1 VIGWPRADA
10 SRTEPGVLHRE
21 PGALRICFVSA
32 DYPSDSTS
40 QGGVGG
46 IATHT
51 ATLARAIAGLGHEV
65 TVLTAS
71 SETARRYSDGD
82 VNVVAVPGGGRRLWK
97 LGRWLPVTWMR
108 RSWAVRRA
116 LAALRR
122 ERGFDVVSFPDGYGE
137 GWGYSYSPMTP
148 FTVHLYGPASVVQ
161 RWDGR
166 AVPPIRA
173 RMEEWMER
181 RPVRR
186 AALVVCA
193 SRRFADEIARAWAV
207 SPSRVRIIRNPV
219 DLSMFRPRQSGG
231 PPSRRIVLFVGH
243 LQRLKGVETLAAAIP
258 AVIRRQPETE
268 FWFVGDDH
276 RSGAQRTSMKAWLR
290 RSFVEQG
297 VAECVRFF
305 DPVPQREL
313 ATFYQRCAL
322 LVLPSLNDVYP
333 NVVLEAMACG
343 RPCVVTS
350 SVGAAELVVDGES
363 GFTVP
368 PGNPEALAER
378 LSVALGMSQA
388 AREAIG
394 ARGRGIVERRCAS
407 AVVAAESV
415 EAFREAVSSCGGA
428 TETRRAVGV
437 NRPHSNGHA
446 AR

>member
-1 VIGWPRADA
+1 MIGRPRADA
-10 SRTEPGVLHRE
+10 TRTEPGVRHGE

-32 DYPSDSTS
+32 DYPSDSTGE
-40 QGGVGG
+40 GGVGG

-65 TVLTAS
+65 TVLTESPEA
-71 SETARRYSDGD
+71 ARRYSDGD

-116 LAALRR
+116 LAALQQ

-137 GWGYSYSPMTP
+137 GWRYSYSPMTP
-148 FTVHLYGPASVVQ
+148 FTVHLYGPASVIQ

-231 PPSRRIVLFVGH
+231 PPGRRVVLFVGH
-243 LQRLKGVETLAAAIP
+243 LQRLKGVETLGGGDSGRYPATARDRVLVRRGRPQIRASANLDEGMAP
-258 AVIRRQPETE
+258 AVLRRARCRR
-268 FWFVGDDH
+268 VRAVL
-276 RSGAQRTSMKAWLR
+276 RSGATARARDLLSAMRVA
-290 RSFVEQG
+290 G
-297 VAECVRFF
+297 AAVAER
-305 DPVPQREL
+305 
-313 ATFYQRCAL
+313 
-322 LVLPSLNDVYP
+322 
-333 NVVLEAMACG
+333 
-343 RPCVVTS
+343 
-350 SVGAAELVVDGES
+350 
-363 GFTVP
+363 
-368 PGNPEALAER
+368 R
-378 LSVALGMSQA
+378 LSE
-388 AREAIG
+388 RR
-394 ARGRGIVERRCAS
+394 ARGDGLWTTVRGDELGGR
-407 AVVAAESV
+407 
-415 EAFREAVSSCGGA
+415 GGA
-428 TETRRAVGV
+428 GCRWRVGIHRATG
-437 NRPHSNGHA
+437 
-446 AR
+446 